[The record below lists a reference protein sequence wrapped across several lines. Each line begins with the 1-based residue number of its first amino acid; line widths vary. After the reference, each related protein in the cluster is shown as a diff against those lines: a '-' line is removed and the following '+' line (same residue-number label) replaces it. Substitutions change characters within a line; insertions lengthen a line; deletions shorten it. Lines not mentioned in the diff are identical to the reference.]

1 MFSAVSF
8 TFHSIWWQFPLFKC
22 LETSWHGSFSS
33 RFKPRANGINIAGQK
48 LPTLLDAS
56 CCVRLH
62 SLLHVVVCCYWEL
75 LHPFAHYCQHGSS
88 NSQYCWLLRPFA
100 HSFTG
105 DSGVKTTLEGLLV
118 LHYPGLSDWQS
129 NPRFAK
135 LHRMTRYDQTPPTNP
150 WRLWEAGTVPY
161 CDDVPVKKKTRWSL
175 QLNQFIYRASNLPSL
190 LKVPSRRIRAFS
202 KLHIFSTRIVCS
214 FVNTKP
220 VNPLILLQPF
230 RVKKMPFG
238 GDRGLLPPYSFSH
251 S

>member
-8 TFHSIWWQFPLFKC
+8 TFHSIWWQFPLFKF

-33 RFKPRANGINIAGQK
+33 RFKPRANGINIVGQNFQH
-48 LPTLLDAS
+48 
-56 CCVRLH
+56 CWM
-62 SLLHVVVCCYWEL
+62 LHVASVYTACCMLLCCYWEL

-100 HSFTG
+100 YSFTG

-135 LHRMTRYDQTPPTNP
+135 LHRMTRYDRTPPTNP

-175 QLNQFIYRASNLPSL
+175 ELNQFIYWASNLPSL

-220 VNPLILLQPF
+220 VNPLIILQPF
-230 RVKKMPFG
+230 RVKKNAFWCG
-238 GDRGLLPPYSFSH
+238 
-251 S
+251 

>member
-1 MFSAVSF
+1 MTKSNVSNNKNELKGYKVLKNRNCNLFQSTLSLSRPFLLLYLLCSLYFLLMFSAVSF
-8 TFHSIWWQFPLFKC
+8 TFHSIWWQFPPF
-22 LETSWHGSFSS
+22 EFRSISWQGSFSS
-33 RFKPRANGINIAGQK
+33 RFKPRANGINIVGQK

-75 LHPFAHYCQHGSS
+75 LHPFAHYCQHGSN

-135 LHRMTRYDQTPPTNP
+135 LHRMTRYDQTPPINP

-161 CDDVPVKKKTRWSL
+161 CDDVPVKKKTRWSF
-175 QLNQFIYRASNLPSL
+175 QLNQFIYRASKIYHLC
-190 LKVPSRRIRAFS
+190 F
-202 KLHIFSTRIVCS
+202 
-214 FVNTKP
+214 
-220 VNPLILLQPF
+220 
-230 RVKKMPFG
+230 
-238 GDRGLLPPYSFSH
+238 
-251 S
+251 

>member
-1 MFSAVSF
+1 M
-8 TFHSIWWQFPLFKC
+8 
-22 LETSWHGSFSS
+22 
-33 RFKPRANGINIAGQK
+33 
-48 LPTLLDAS
+48 
-56 CCVRLH
+56 
-62 SLLHVVVCCYWEL
+62 LHVASVYTACCMLLCCYWEL

-175 QLNQFIYRASNLPSL
+175 QLHQFINRASNLPSL
-190 LKVPSRRIRAFS
+190 LSVPSTRIRALL
-202 KLHIFSTRIVCS
+202 KLHIFSIRIVGS
-214 FVNTKP
+214 FFTRNQW
-220 VNPLILLQPF
+220 I
-230 RVKKMPFG
+230 R
-238 GDRGLLPPYSFSH
+238 SFFS
-251 S
+251 SLFV